1 MFKKEKINLDKA
13 TIINVIPRRKI
24 EQLNKEDYKKIENY
38 LKNSQT
44 LLKNIPTA
52 QFMRFYE
59 YLIMMD
65 YNIDSIKSF
74 ITKQEDRDI
83 SKDFYNYIEK
93 EFIKKN
99 DIELF
104 KVYMA
109 NAKLYKKSIN
119 PKEKK

>member
-13 TIINVIPRRKI
+13 RIINVIPRRKI
-24 EQLNKEDYKKIENY
+24 EQLNKKDYKKIENY

-59 YLIMMD
+59 YLIMID

-104 KVYMA
+104 KVYMV

>member
-13 TIINVIPRRKI
+13 RIINVIPRRKI
-24 EQLNKEDYKKIENY
+24 EQLNKKDYEKIENY

-59 YLIMMD
+59 YLIMID

-104 KVYMA
+104 KVYMV

>member
-13 TIINVIPRRKI
+13 RIINVIPRRKI
-24 EQLNKEDYKKIENY
+24 EQLNKKDYKKIENY

-104 KVYMA
+104 KVYMV

>member
-24 EQLNKEDYKKIENY
+24 EQLNKKDYEKIENY

-59 YLIMMD
+59 YLIMID

-104 KVYMA
+104 KVYMV

>member
-13 TIINVIPRRKI
+13 RIINVIPRRKI
-24 EQLNKEDYKKIENY
+24 EQLNKKDYEKIENY

-65 YNIDSIKSF
+65 YNDIKIEKF
-74 ITKQEDRDI
+74 ITKQKDRDI
-83 SKDFYNYIEK
+83 SKDFYNYIQK
-93 EFIKKN
+93 EFIEKN

>member
-13 TIINVIPRRKI
+13 RIINVIPRRKI

-59 YLIMMD
+59 YLIMID

-104 KVYMA
+104 KVYMV

>member
-13 TIINVIPRRKI
+13 RIINVIPRRKI

>member
-13 TIINVIPRRKI
+13 RIINVIPRRKI
-24 EQLNKEDYKKIENY
+24 EQLNKKDYKKIENY

-65 YNIDSIKSF
+65 YNDDKIKKF
-74 ITKQEDRDI
+74 ITKQKDRDI
-83 SKDFYNYIEK
+83 SKDFYNYIQK

-104 KVYMA
+104 KVYMV

>member
-13 TIINVIPRRKI
+13 RIINVIPRRKI

-59 YLIMMD
+59 YLIMID

-83 SKDFYNYIEK
+83 SKDFYNYIQK

-104 KVYMA
+104 KVYMV